1 MLPRVDEPHFS
12 HPPIVASPWVV
23 SPTSPAAITNGS
35 NNTHSFLTVWRL
47 SVVEVLAELAV
58 GGSLTVRQ
66 AEAFSSWARGERRRP
81 LSSSYRHR
89 CPHEVLPSGPQVH
102 PITSQRPCLQTQ
114 SRWELRLQRL
124 NPGGRKY
131 PVHSIP
137 PLPPRFTAF
146 FQTCS
151 LQPSSPKPELLLASN
166 SKVLSEHHPRQPW
179 VTLGAG
185 SS

>member
-1 MLPRVDEPHFS
+1 MLPRVDEPHFT

-23 SPTSPAAITNGS
+23 SPTSPAAITNVS
-35 NNTHSFLTVWRL
+35 NNTRSFLTVWRP
-47 SVVEVLAELAV
+47 SVVEVLAELVV

-81 LSSSYRHR
+81 LS
-89 CPHEVLPSGPQVH
+89 PLTGTDVLTRSCRQGLRFAPSH
-102 PITSQRPCLQTQ
+102 PKDPASKQ
-114 SRWELRLQRL
+114 SRWERRLQRL

-131 PVHSIP
+131 PVHNIP